1 MASPTNFLV
10 WNPSQN
16 NQQTDGTYLLETER
30 TGGATT
36 GIFPANVANKLF
48 YQCTTMVTALAQTMV
63 NKGFEMQDVDLATL
77 VTSLSH
83 LLVDTQFGTG
93 AGTVCQG
100 NDTRLIEPGTKMW
113 FYQNV
118 APTGWVVDTSIT
130 DAVLAIRGGT
140 SSYNVSGGS
149 QAGTWTQPN
158 HLHTGPSHTHTG
170 PSHSHVVPVHSHTTG
185 DFKLEIAH
193 MPSHT
198 HTYGRQMADLANEM
212 YGSGGAGHNNGAIR
226 TTSATGGGA
235 SHNHGNTGA
244 GGTGAT
250 SASGTGATSASGTAN
265 TGASATAATWRP
277 MAQVGIICTKS

>member
-48 YQCTTMVTALAQTMV
+48 YQCTTMITALAQAMV

-77 VTSLSH
+77 VASLSH

-149 QAGTWTQPN
+149 RAGTWTQPN

-170 PSHSHVVPVHSHTTG
+170 PSHTHATSGHQLTIAEMPAHTHSIEQSYPTSGFSSLPLASNGSQTYNPDDAVTTSQGLNASHSHG
-185 DFKLEIAH
+185 DTA
-193 MPSHT
+193 
-198 HTYGRQMADLANEM
+198 
-212 YGSGGAGHNNGAIR
+212 
-226 TTSATGGGA
+226 
-235 SHNHGNTGA
+235 
-244 GGTGAT
+244 
-250 SASGTGATSASGTAN
+250 ASGTGATSASGTAN